1 MKIDKKWIAELG
13 KQVGVATVTSIVGY
27 YAAKKIVEMIDKIEK
42 GIKEKGTLE
51 KVFNGE
57 GGK

>member
-1 MKIDKKWIAELG
+1 MKIDKKWITELG
-13 KQVGVATVTSIVGY
+13 KQVGVAAVTSVVGY
-27 YAAKKIVEMIDKIEK
+27 YAAKKIVEVIDKIEESV
-42 GIKEKGTLE
+42 KEKGTLE